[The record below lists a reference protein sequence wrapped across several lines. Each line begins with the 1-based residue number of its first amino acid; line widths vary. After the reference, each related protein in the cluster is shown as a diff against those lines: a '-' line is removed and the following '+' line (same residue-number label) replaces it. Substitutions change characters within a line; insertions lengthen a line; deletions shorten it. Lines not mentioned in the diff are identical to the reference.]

1 MRIHHRDVMV
11 LFKEKKI
18 IYSIPLYYPQEISSN
33 LNYLNLTVPSEKG
46 TPIIEYSFTHPED
59 FFKVPAK
66 AEHPILFEKLK

>member
-1 MRIHHRDVMV
+1 MRLQHRDVMV

-18 IYSIPLYYPQEISSN
+18 IYSIPLFYPQEISSN
-33 LNYLNLTVPSEKG
+33 LTFLNLTVPSDKSK
-46 TPIIEYSFTHPED
+46 PIIEYSFTHPED